1 MCPGKAAD
9 LSSQLETLVKV
20 LTYSI
25 RYNGPL
31 LDPEAP
37 NPSHE
42 VDPSEG
48 RGLGFR
54 TRHSAL
60 HPSMFD
66 SCHSMLDEFK
76 VSYCSPSFM
85 PPDCYIKCPFLSLK
99 VSLQGFLGVLSG
111 LYELYPVRSWVRCFC
126 QPIKKCLPQSLNI
139 EYRAEISAASPT
151 SPHRRSASLRCSG
164 PRCNTLLV

>member
-54 TRHSAL
+54 PRHSAL

-76 VSYCSPSFM
+76 VSHCSPSFM
-85 PPDCYIKCPFLSLK
+85 PPDCYVKCPFLSLK
-99 VSLQGFLGVLSG
+99 VLLRGFLGVLRG
-111 LYELYPVRSWVRCFC
+111 LHELSHSVAGSDV
-126 QPIKKCLPQSLNI
+126 
-139 EYRAEISAASPT
+139 
-151 SPHRRSASLRCSG
+151 SASLSKSASRSPWNVMALNAG
-164 PRCNTLLV
+164 VPTARS